1 MIFSKQTLQKIEFAL
16 LMSLFGCLGP
26 LVRAI
31 GLPSEVTACLR
42 AWISALA
49 LIGYVLVSGRRYD
62 RDEFKKAFVPMMFC
76 GIFLA
81 IDWLGLFA
89 SYNYTTIATSTI
101 CYYVSPVL
109 VFFLSPVILGE
120 KFTLKHLA
128 CAILAFAGMALI
140 SGIVENGLPSASDLK
155 GIAFALLGAAGYAGV
170 VLMNKKFPTGD
181 SILRTTIQLAVA
193 AVLTTPY
200 ILMKNDVS
208 SLSFTPKSFLLLLVL
223 GIGLTALTYIVYFHL
238 ILKIPGRSVS
248 IFSYADPTVA
258 VLISVIFLGES
269 ISVLGIVGAVLVIAS
284 AIVSEFN

>member
-31 GLPSEVTACLR
+31 GLPSAVTACLR
-42 AWISALA
+42 AWISAAA
-49 LIGYVLVSGRRYD
+49 LIAYIVISGRKY
-62 RDEFKKAFVPMMFC
+62 EQGEIKKALLPMLLC
-76 GIFLA
+76 GVFLA
-81 IDWLGLFA
+81 VDWLGLFA
-89 SYNYTTIATSTI
+89 SYNFTTIATSTV
-101 CYYVSPVL
+101 CYYVAPVI

-120 KFTLKHLA
+120 KFTLRHLV
-128 CAILAFAGMALI
+128 CAILAFAGMIMI
-140 SGIVENGLPSASDLK
+140 SGIAENGLPSVADMK

-181 SILRTTIQLAVA
+181 SILRTTIQLSVA

-200 ILMKNDVS
+200 ILMKYDVS
-208 SLSFTPKSFLLLLVL
+208 GLSFSPKTVLLLLVL
-223 GIGLTALTYIVYFHL
+223 GVGLTALTYIVYFHL
-238 ILKIPGRSVS
+238 ILEIPGRSVA

-258 VLISVIFLGES
+258 VLISVVFLGES
-269 ISVLGIVGAVLVIAS
+269 MSVLALVGAILVIAS

>member
-1 MIFSKQTLQKIEFAL
+1 MTFSKQTLQKIEFAV

-31 GLPSEVTACLR
+31 GLPSSVTACLR
-42 AWISALA
+42 AWISAVA
-49 LIGYVLVSGRRYD
+49 LIAYILLSGRRYE
-62 RDEFKKAFVPMMFC
+62 RAELKKAALPMLFC
-76 GIFLA
+76 GCFLA
-81 IDWLGLFA
+81 LDWLGLFA
-89 SYNYTTIATSTI
+89 SYNYTTIATATV
-101 CYYVSPVL
+101 CYYVAPVL

-120 KFTLKHLA
+120 SFTLRHLV

-140 SGIVENGLPSASDLK
+140 SGIVENGLPSAADAK

-170 VLMNKKFPTGD
+170 ILMNKKFPSGD

-208 SLSFTPKSFLLLLVL
+208 SLTFTPKSILLLLVL

-238 ILKIPGRSVS
+238 ILKIPGRSVA

-258 VLISVIFLGES
+258 VLISVLFLGES
-269 ISVLGIVGAVLVIAS
+269 LSVLGMIGAVLVIAS
-284 AIVSEFN
+284 AIVSEF

>member
-1 MIFSKQTLQKIEFAL
+1 MAFSKQTLQKIEFAL

-31 GLPSEVTACLR
+31 GLPSAVTACLR
-42 AWISALA
+42 AWISAVV
-49 LIGYVLVSGRRYD
+49 LIAYIFISGRKYEHG
-62 RDEFKKAFVPMMFC
+62 EFRKALTPMLFC

-89 SYNYTTIATSTI
+89 SYNFTTIATSTV
-101 CYYVSPVL
+101 CYYVAPVL
-109 VFFLSPVILGE
+109 VFFLSPIILKE
-120 KFTLKHLA
+120 KFTLRHLV
-128 CAILAFAGMALI
+128 CAILAFTGMALI
-140 SGIVENGLPSASDLK
+140 SGIVENGLPSAADMK

-170 VLMNKKFPTGD
+170 ILMNKKFPAGD
-181 SILRTTIQLAVA
+181 SILRTTIQLSVA

-208 SLSFTPKSFLLLLVL
+208 ALSFTPKSVLLLLVL

-238 ILKIPGRSVS
+238 ILKIPGRSVA

-258 VLISVIFLGES
+258 VLISVVFLGET
-269 ISVLGIVGAVLVIAS
+269 ISVLGIIGAVLVIAS
-284 AIVSEFN
+284 AIVSEYN